1 MAEIRLVD
9 VSLRDG
15 NQSLWGATGFTTA
28 QVLAV
33 APWLDRVGFRAL
45 DFTSSTAMGVA
56 VRVQREDPWER
67 IRLAKRAMPN
77 TPLQLIG
84 TGFRFISWERAHPE
98 VMRLVYERLVACG
111 ISRFV
116 VLDPTHDLEAMLA
129 SAGMVRQAGGAETM
143 AALTFTV
150 SALHDDAFY
159 ADLAGKLAEA
169 PEIDRFYVKDPSG
182 LLTPERARTLLP
194 AVRARLRGKPLEL
207 HSHCTLGLPGRSY
220 LAAAELGVEV
230 LHVACGPLAEGTSLP
245 DAERTVANLREL
257 GHTVDLD
264 DRLLTLVAG
273 YFAAL
278 ARAEGRP
285 AGAPRAYDAAFLRHQ
300 VPGGVMTT
308 IRRQLAELG
317 LQDRFGAVTE
327 EIGRVRAELGHPI
340 MVTPFPQMVASQAL
354 ANVLGPRGERYANVP
369 DQVIRYLLGRFGR
382 PTGKVDP
389 EVEDRILSRPRA
401 RQLAA
406 EPPPPTVAELRARFG
421 RSVSDEE
428 LLLRAAMPPQQVDA
442 MLAAGP
448 ARRHYNPE
456 AAPLL
461 HLLRGLR
468 ARGSGGLK
476 SEALTTASGDPGQPS
491 GRPPVDQPPL
501 EELVVAKPG
510 LRIELRR
517 RPRPTGGGH
526 G

>member
-1 MAEIRLVD
+1 MAELQLVD
-9 VSLRDG
+9 VSFRDG

-33 APWLDRVGFRAL
+33 APLLDRVGFRAL

-56 VRVQREDPWER
+56 VRVQRENPWER

-98 VMRLVYERLVACG
+98 VMRLVYERLVANG

-129 SAGMVRQAGGAETM
+129 TARTIRQAGGEEIM
-143 AALTFTV
+143 AALTFTI
-150 SALHDDAFY
+150 STLHDDAFY
-159 ADLAGKLAEA
+159 ADLADQLAA
-169 PEIDRFYVKDPSG
+169 SPDIDRFYVKDPSG
-182 LLTPERARTLLP
+182 LLTPERARTLIP
-194 AVRARLRGKPLEL
+194 AVRAKLGGKPLEL
-207 HSHCTLGLPGRSY
+207 HSHCTIGLPGRTY
-220 LAAAELGVEV
+220 LVAAELGVEV

-245 DAERTVANLREL
+245 DAQRTVANLREL

-264 DRLLTLVAG
+264 DRLLGLVAA
-273 YFAAL
+273 YFTAL

-300 VPGGVMTT
+300 IPGGVMTT
-308 IRRQLAELG
+308 IRRQLEELG
-317 LQDRFGAVTE
+317 LQDRFGAVIE
-327 EIGRVRAELGHPI
+327 EVSRVRAELGHPI

-354 ANVLGPRGERYANVP
+354 ANVLGAERYANVP
-369 DQVIRYLLGRFGR
+369 DQVIRYLLGSFGR

-389 EVEDRILSRPRA
+389 EVEERILSRPRA
-401 RQLAA
+401 CQLAA

-421 RSVSDEE
+421 RNIDDEE
-428 LLLRAAMPPQQVDA
+428 LLLRATMPAEQVDA

-448 ARRHYNPE
+448 ARRHYNPDAE
-456 AAPLL
+456 PLL
-461 HLLRGLR
+461 KLLRGLR
-468 ARGSGGLK
+468 
-476 SEALTTASGDPGQPS
+476 
-491 GRPPVDQPPL
+491 GRAPL
-501 EELVVAKPG
+501 QELLVAKPG

-517 RPRPTGGGH
+517 RGPGSGGAPRQGH

>member
-1 MAEIRLVD
+1 MAELRLVD

-33 APWLDRVGFRAL
+33 APLIDRVGFRAL

-56 VRVQREDPWER
+56 VRVQRENPWER
-67 IRLAKRAMPN
+67 IRLAKQAMPN

-98 VMRLVYERLVACG
+98 VMRLVYQRLVANG

-116 VLDPTHDLEAMLA
+116 VLDPTHDAEAMLA
-129 SAGMVRQAGGAETM
+129 SARMIREAGGEEVM

-150 SALHDDAFY
+150 SAVHDDAFY
-159 ADLAGKLAEA
+159 ADLAAQLAGS
-169 PEIDRFYVKDPSG
+169 PDIDRFYVKDPSG
-182 LLTPERARTLLP
+182 LLTPERASTLIP
-194 AVRARLRGKPLEL
+194 AVRAKLGGKPLEL
-207 HSHCTLGLPGRSY
+207 HSHCTIGLPGRTY

-245 DAERTVANLREL
+245 DAQRTVANLREL

-264 DRLLTLVAG
+264 DRLLGLVAG
-273 YFAAL
+273 YFTAL
-278 ARAEGRP
+278 ARAEGLP

-317 LQDRFGAVTE
+317 LQDRFGAVIDE
-327 EIGRVRAELGHPI
+327 VSRVRAELGHPI

-354 ANVLGPRGERYANVP
+354 ANVLGGERYANVP

-382 PTGKVDP
+382 PTGKVAP
-389 EVEDRILSRPRA
+389 EVEERILSRPRA

-421 RSVSDEE
+421 RNMADEE
-428 LLLRAAMPPQQVDA
+428 LLLRATMPAEQVDA

-456 AAPLL
+456 VEPLL
-461 HLLRGLR
+461 KLLRGLR
-468 ARGSGGLK
+468 
-476 SEALTTASGDPGQPS
+476 D
-491 GRPPVDQPPL
+491 RPPV

-517 RPRPTGGGH
+517 QPGPGPGSGGERG
-526 G
+526 